1 MAKKENKPKEI
12 TDWAFDTRAVRA
24 GLSPTNEGEHSTP
37 IFMTSSFLFDSAEQ
51 AEARFSGSEPGNI
64 YSRFT
69 NPSVRAF
76 EERLTALERG
86 EWCQGT
92 ASGMAAVTGLCLA
105 VLQQGDHLIASR
117 SIFGTINVLFD
128 SILPRYGI
136 EVTFVDLA
144 NVAEWQAAVQANTK
158 LLFLETPSNP
168 QTAIGDMRAIAD
180 VAHKAG
186 AELAVDNC
194 FCTPALQRPFEFGAD
209 YVIHSATKYLDGQG
223 RCIGGA
229 ILGNNPERE
238 EAIRKF
244 VRTTGPTMSPFNA
257 WVFAKGLE
265 ILSLRMK
272 GHCEN
277 AQKVAEFLAAQPNV
291 SKVYYPGLS
300 THPQHELA
308 KAQQSGF
315 GAIVSF
321 EVEGGREA
329 AWKIINN
336 TQLISITANLGDTRS
351 TITHPATT
359 THGRVSAEDKEKAGV
374 TEGLIRVAVGL
385 EDVNDIIKDI
395 ARGLA

>member
-1 MAKKENKPKEI
+1 MAEQKDI
-12 TDWAFDTRAVRA
+12 SDWAFNTRAVRA
-24 GLSPTNEGEHSTP
+24 GLAPTNEGEHSTP
-37 IFMTSSFLFDSAEQ
+37 IFATSSFLFDSAEQ
-51 AEARFSGSEPGNI
+51 AEARFSGDEPGNI

-69 NPSVRAF
+69 NPSVRVF
-76 EERLTALERG
+76 EDRLTALEKG
-86 EWCQGT
+86 AWCQGT

-105 VLQQGDHLIASR
+105 VLQQGDHLVASR

-136 EVTFVDLA
+136 EVSFVDLA
-144 NVAEWQAAVQANTK
+144 DVADWQAAIKDNTK

-168 QTAIGDMRAIAD
+168 QTAIGDLRAIAD
-180 VAHKAG
+180 IAHQAG

-229 ILGNNPERE
+229 ILGNKPEQE
-238 EAIRKF
+238 ETIRKF

-257 WVFAKGLE
+257 WVFTKGLE

-277 AQKVAEFLAAQPNV
+277 AQKVAEFLDTQPNV
-291 SKVYYPGLS
+291 KRVFYPGLS
-300 THPQHELA
+300 SHPQHELA
-308 KAQQSGF
+308 KSQQTGF

-336 TQLISITANLGDTRS
+336 TSMLSITANLGDTRT

-359 THGRVSAEDKEKAGV
+359 THGRVSDEEKAKAGV
-374 TEGLIRVAVGL
+374 TEGLIRIAVGL
-385 EDVNDIIKDI
+385 EDADDIIADI
-395 ARGLA
+395 VRGLA

>member
-1 MAKKENKPKEI
+1 MSQPKDTSQWGFE
-12 TDWAFDTRAVRA
+12 TRAVRA
-24 GLSPTNEGEHSTP
+24 GLAPTNEGEHSTP
-37 IFMTSSFLFDSAEQ
+37 IFATSSFLFDSAEQ
-51 AEARFSGSEPGNI
+51 AEARFSGDEPGNI

-69 NPSVRAF
+69 NPSVRVF
-76 EERLTALERG
+76 EDRLSALENG
-86 EWCQGT
+86 AWCQGT

-105 VLQQGDHLIASR
+105 VLQQGDHLVASR

-136 EVTFVDLA
+136 EVSFVDLA
-144 NVAEWQAAVQANTK
+144 DLSDWQAAIQDNTK

-168 QTAIGDMRAIAD
+168 QTAIGDLRAIAD
-180 VAHKAG
+180 IAHQAG

-209 YVIHSATKYLDGQG
+209 YVVHSATKYLDGQG

-257 WVFAKGLE
+257 WVFTKGLE

-272 GHCEN
+272 GHCDN

-291 SKVYYPGLS
+291 RQVFYPGLG

-308 KAQQSGF
+308 KSQQSGF

-321 EVEGGREA
+321 EVAGGRDA

-336 TQLISITANLGDTRS
+336 TKMLSITANLGDTRT

-359 THGRVSAEDKEKAGV
+359 THGRVNAEDKVKAGV
-374 TEGLIRVAVGL
+374 TEGLIRIAVGL
-385 EDVNDIIKDI
+385 ESADDIIADI

>member
-1 MAKKENKPKEI
+1 MAEQKDI
-12 TDWAFDTRAVRA
+12 SDWAFNTRAVRA
-24 GLSPTNEGEHSTP
+24 GLAPTNEGEHSTP
-37 IFMTSSFLFDSAEQ
+37 IFTTSSFLFDSAEQ
-51 AEARFSGSEPGNI
+51 AEARFSGDEPGNI

-69 NPSVRAF
+69 NPSVRVF
-76 EERLTALERG
+76 EDRLTALENG
-86 EWCQGT
+86 AWCQGT

-105 VLQQGDHLIASR
+105 VLQQGDHLVASR

-136 EVTFVDLA
+136 EVSFVDLA
-144 NVAEWQAAVQANTK
+144 DVADWQAAIKDNTK

-168 QTAIGDMRAIAD
+168 QTAIGDLRAIAD
-180 VAHKAG
+180 IAHQAG

-229 ILGNNPERE
+229 ILGNKPEQE
-238 EAIRKF
+238 ETIRKF

-257 WVFAKGLE
+257 WVFTKGLE

-277 AQKVAEFLAAQPNV
+277 AQKVAEFLNTQPNV
-291 SKVYYPGLS
+291 KQVFYPGLS
-300 THPQHELA
+300 SHPQHELA
-308 KAQQSGF
+308 KSQQSGF

-336 TQLISITANLGDTRS
+336 TSMLSITANLGDTRT

-359 THGRVSAEDKEKAGV
+359 THGRVSDEEKAKAGV
-374 TEGLIRVAVGL
+374 TEGLIRIAVGL
-385 EDVNDIIKDI
+385 EDADDIIADI
-395 ARGLA
+395 VRGLA

>member
-1 MAKKENKPKEI
+1 MAKQKDISN
-12 TDWAFDTRAVRA
+12 WGFNTRAVRA
-24 GLSPTNEGEHSTP
+24 GLAPTNEGEHSTP
-37 IFMTSSFLFDSAEQ
+37 IFATSSFLFDSAEQ
-51 AEARFSGSEPGNI
+51 AEARFSGDEPGNI

-69 NPSVRAF
+69 NPSVRVF
-76 EERLTALERG
+76 EDRLTALEKG

-105 VLQQGDHLIASR
+105 VLQQGDHLVASR

-144 NVAEWQAAVQANTK
+144 DVTDWQAAVKDNTK
-158 LLFLETPSNP
+158 LFFLETPSNP
-168 QTAIGDMRAIAD
+168 QTAIGDLRAIAD
-180 VAHKAG
+180 VAHQAG

-194 FCTPALQRPFEFGAD
+194 FCTPALQKPFEFGAD
-209 YVIHSATKYLDGQG
+209 YVVHSATKYLDGQG

-257 WVFAKGLE
+257 WVFTKGLE

-277 AQKVAEFLAAQPNV
+277 AQKVAEFLDAQPNV
-291 SKVYYPGLS
+291 KQVFYPGLS
-300 THPQHELA
+300 THPQHDLA

-336 TQLISITANLGDTRS
+336 TEMLSITANLGDTRT

-359 THGRVSAEDKEKAGV
+359 THGRVSDEEKAKAGV

-385 EDVNDIIKDI
+385 EEADDIIADLK
-395 ARGLA
+395 RGLA